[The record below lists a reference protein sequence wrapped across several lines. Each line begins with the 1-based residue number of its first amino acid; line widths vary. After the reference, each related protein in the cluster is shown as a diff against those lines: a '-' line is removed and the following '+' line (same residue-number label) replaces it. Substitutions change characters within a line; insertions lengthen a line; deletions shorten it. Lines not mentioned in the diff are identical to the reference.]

1 MPTTFRRDYTP
12 PPVIVEHI
20 RLEFVLSAQHT
31 IVKATSKMRRQSS
44 ITAGLQTE
52 LSALPFDLHLSGDG
66 QRLRAC
72 TVNGINAGRVLGNDL
87 AVNIAADEFELYC
100 ETEINPQDNSSL
112 MGLYVSNG
120 NYFTQC
126 EAEGFRKITYFLDR
140 PDVMT
145 KFTVVL
151 HAEQSLCPVLLS
163 NGNLIAQGLST
174 NKPGWHWAEWHDP
187 FPKPSYLFALVAG
200 KLIANEETIV
210 QPSGSKALLQVWVE
224 PGNED
229 KTDYAMQSLKK
240 SIAWDQ
246 QRFGLELDLERFMIV
261 AVSDFNMGAMENKG
275 LNIFNTK
282 FVFANP
288 WLATDADFA
297 NVESV
302 VGHEYF
308 HNWTGNRVTCR
319 DWFQLTLKEG
329 LTVFRDQEFS
339 ADMVAAQTG
348 RSSARS
354 VKRIEDVRV
363 LRSMQFPEDAG
374 PMAHPIRPDSYE
386 EINNFYT
393 VTIYEKGAE
402 VIRMLHTLVGEAG
415 FRKGM
420 DLYFQRHDGQA
431 VTCDD
436 FMASIADANQRDLT
450 LFSTWYS
457 HAGTPRLQVTD
468 RYDAAKK
475 TYRISFKQ
483 LGASVFHI
491 PVRMGLLGKDG
502 KDLENSQRLLELTEA
517 EHTFTFENIASKP
530 TPSIF
535 RDFSAPVY
543 CHFPYSDDDLAFLAT
558 NDSDLFN
565 RWDALQQLCTRV
577 MVTAAKEH
585 KAVWAELAAPVIAI
599 YSAAIGEALGPNRLD
614 ASYTELFL
622 TLPTEGILS
631 EQLDVVEP
639 DYIRIARNSF
649 KVIIA
654 NALSAQW
661 QALYLQERAHH
672 GNKNLSDFQNTPLAA
687 GKRALAGLALGYWVL
702 TGQSSAS
709 QAALDQLTTSNN
721 MTDKLSAMNALAQ
734 LPSHHFADGL
744 RVFENEYYNEALAMD
759 KWFLLQAQLH
769 FNALDKVKL
778 LMEHPRFSMKNPN
791 KVRSLLGAFFSG
803 NLGEFHKS
811 DGSGYEF
818 WVAQV
823 LALDNINPQVAARLA
838 RALDRWRRFEPMR
851 QTSMRKALETV
862 KTRAKSPDV
871 LEIISKALA

>member
-20 RLEFVLSAQHT
+20 RLEFVLGAQHT
-31 IVKATSKMRRQSS
+31 VVKATSKMRRQPLVN
-44 ITAGLQTE
+44 AGLKVESTV
-52 LSALPFDLHLSGDG
+52 LPFDLHLSGDG
-66 QRLRAC
+66 QLLRAC
-72 TVNGINAGRVLGNDL
+72 TVNGTNAGRVLGNDL
-87 AVNIAADEFELYC
+87 IVNITSDEFELYC

-163 NGNLIAQGLST
+163 NGNLIAQGVST
-174 NKPGWHWAEWHDP
+174 TKPGWHWAQWHDP

-200 KLIANEETIV
+200 KLVATEENIV

-229 KTDYAMQSLKK
+229 KTDFAMQSLKK

-288 WLATDADFA
+288 WLATDTDFA

-339 ADMVAAQTG
+339 ADMVATQTG
-348 RSSARS
+348 SSSARS

-374 PMAHPIRPDSYE
+374 PMAHPIRPDSYD

-393 VTIYEKGAE
+393 VTVYEKGAE

-420 DLYFQRHDGQA
+420 DLYFKRHDGQA

-436 FMASIADANQRDLT
+436 FMASIADANNRDLG
-450 LFSTWYS
+450 LFSNWYS
-457 HAGTPRLQVTD
+457 YSGTPRVQATGS
-468 RYDAAKK
+468 YDATKK
-475 TYRISFKQ
+475 TYSICFKQ
-483 LGASVFHI
+483 HGAAIFHI
-491 PVRMGLLGKDG
+491 PVRMGLLGASGSDIAG
-502 KDLENSQRLLELTEA
+502 TQRLLELTEL
-517 EHTFTFENIASKP
+517 EHTFTFDNIAAEP

-543 CHFPYSDDDLAFLAT
+543 CQFPYSDEDLAFLAT
-558 NDSDLFN
+558 HDSDLFN

-577 MVTAAKEH
+577 LVKAAKEH

-599 YSAAIGEALGPNRLD
+599 YGAALGQALSPNALD
-614 ASYTELFL
+614 SSYTELLF
-622 TLPTEGILS
+622 TLPSEGILA
-631 EQLDVVEP
+631 EHLDVVEP
-639 DYIRIARNSF
+639 DYIRVARNSF
-649 KVIIA
+649 KGLLA

-661 QALYLQERAHH
+661 QALYHQQRAKDSS
-672 GNKNLSDFQNTPLAA
+672 KNLGDFKNTPLAA
-687 GKRALAGLALGYWVL
+687 GKRALAGLALSYWIL
-702 TGQSSAS
+702 AGQSSAS
-709 QAALDQLTTSNN
+709 QAALDQLKTANN

-734 LPSHHFADGL
+734 LPSHHFSDGL
-744 RVFENEYYNEALAMD
+744 KLFEDEYSNEALAMD
-759 KWFLLQAQLH
+759 KWFMLQAQLH
-769 FNALDKVKL
+769 FNALERVKS
-778 LMEHPRFSMKNPN
+778 LMQHPRFSMKNPN

-818 WVAQV
+818 WIAQV
-823 LALDNINPQVAARLA
+823 LALDSINPQVAARLA

>member
-20 RLEFVLSAQHT
+20 RLEFVLGAQHT
-31 IVKATSKMRRQSS
+31 VVKATSKMRRQPLVH
-44 ITAGLQTE
+44 AGLEVESTAQ
-52 LSALPFDLHLSGDG
+52 PFDLHLSGDG
-66 QRLRAC
+66 QLLRAC
-72 TVNGINAGRVLGNDL
+72 TVNGTNAGRLLGNDL
-87 AVNIAADEFELYC
+87 VVNIASDEFELYC
-100 ETEINPQDNSSL
+100 ETQINPQDNSSL

-145 KFTVVL
+145 IFTVVL

-163 NGNLIAQGLST
+163 NGNLIAQGVST
-174 NKPGWHWAEWHDP
+174 TNPGWHWAQWHDP

-200 KLIANEETIV
+200 KLVATEENIV

-229 KTDYAMQSLKK
+229 KTDFAMQSLKR

-288 WLATDADFA
+288 WLATDTDFA

-339 ADMVAAQTG
+339 ADMVATQTG
-348 RSSARS
+348 SRSARS

-374 PMAHPIRPDSYE
+374 PMAHPIRPDSYD

-393 VTIYEKGAE
+393 VTVYEKGAE
-402 VIRMLHTLVGEAG
+402 VIRMLHTLVGDAG

-420 DLYFQRHDGQA
+420 DLYFKRHDGQA

-436 FMASIADANQRDLT
+436 FMASIADANNRELG
-450 LFSTWYS
+450 LFSNWYS
-457 HAGTPRLQVTD
+457 HSGTPRVQATGS
-468 RYDAAKK
+468 YDAAKK
-475 TYRISFKQ
+475 TYSICFKQ
-483 LGASVFHI
+483 HGATVFHI
-491 PVRMGLLGKDG
+491 PVRMGLLGADG
-502 KDLENSQRLLELTEA
+502 SDIAGAQCLLELTEP
-517 EHTFTFENIASKP
+517 EHTFTFENIATEP

-543 CHFPYSDDDLAFLAT
+543 CQFPYSDEDLAFLAT
-558 NDSDLFN
+558 HDSDLFN

-577 MVTAAKEH
+577 MVKAAKEH

-599 YSAAIGEALGPNRLD
+599 YSAALGETLSPNALD
-614 ASYTELFL
+614 SSYTELFF
-622 TLPTEGILS
+622 TLPSEGILA
-631 EQLDVVEP
+631 EHLDVVEP
-639 DYIRIARNSF
+639 DYIRVARNSF
-649 KVIIA
+649 KVLLA

-661 QALYLQERAHH
+661 QALYHQQRAKDS
-672 GNKNLSDFQNTPLAA
+672 NKNSGDFKNTPLAA
-687 GKRALAGLALGYWVL
+687 GKRALAGLALSYWIL
-702 TGQSSAS
+702 AGQSSAS
-709 QAALDQLTTSNN
+709 QAALDQLRTANN

-744 RVFENEYYNEALAMD
+744 KLFEDEYSNEALAMD
-759 KWFLLQAQLH
+759 KWFMLQAQLH
-769 FNALDKVKL
+769 FNALERVQS
-778 LMEHPRFSMKNPN
+778 LMQHPRFSMKNPN

-803 NLGEFHKS
+803 NLGEFHKP

-818 WVAQV
+818 WIAQV
-823 LALDNINPQVAARLA
+823 IALDSINPQVAARLA

-862 KTRAKSPDV
+862 KTQAKSPDV